1 MKKIRAT
8 ELGALKDDSAI
19 TFAQQ
24 TAHGSTKS
32 AIYNHH
38 HGFFFLMEKN
48 LIDLRLSKIIIGKLY
63 PIFDKFRNVKI
74 KSSN

>member
-8 ELGALKDDSAI
+8 ELGALKADSAT

-24 TAHGSTKS
+24 TAHGSPMS

-38 HGFFFLMEKN
+38 QDFLLLMEKKSDK
-48 LIDLRLSKIIIGKLY
+48 LKIFL
-63 PIFDKFRNVKI
+63 
-74 KSSN
+74 

>member
-8 ELGALKDDSAI
+8 ELGALKADSAI

-24 TAHGSTKS
+24 TAHGSRRS

-38 HGFFFLMEKN
+38 QDFLLLIEKKS
-48 LIDLRLSKIIIGKLY
+48 DRLKIFLT
-63 PIFDKFRNVKI
+63 
-74 KSSN
+74 

>member
-8 ELGALKDDSAI
+8 ELGALKADSAT

-24 TAHGSTKS
+24 TAHGSPMS

-38 HGFFFLMEKN
+38 QDFLLLMEKKSDK
-48 LIDLRLSKIIIGKLY
+48 LKIFLAYLRLNYTHNYIIMTVTK
-63 PIFDKFRNVKI
+63 
-74 KSSN
+74 